1 MALSELR
8 VGNVLSSNKV
18 DYQQGSYNGLPKKS
32 AGMETYSPWS
42 YELTPSDF
50 LQNGR
55 NIDDTSLA
63 GNSIV
68 DDIVTKLLDE
78 DCPVIS
84 DGKETFDNV
93 IYNGGGDDLWTNKNS
108 SGRSQSPFVNISTQE
123 VEFGLGLLNIDTQCN
138 TPVQGLP
145 STTSSL
151 NQNFPVKDNTPL
163 YLNNF
168 QFLQPP
174 PVPPSDLNA
183 GVFCGG
189 LETELPNEQQMY
201 NYVQMLNK
209 DKFNLSLEGLLHS
222 AHPETLGSGGN
233 GSFNGELSLFQN
245 KSGLQ
250 QQHLDIFQNSP
261 NQYSPIG
268 FPRNISQRN
277 QNHFKNN
284 NQNMGS
290 NRREPSLMYN
300 NNNPFLANNNS
311 GAGTGDTVNVNNG
324 PNNMANKGR
333 IDPLLMHFRAAAAM
347 AHHHP
352 PPPHPQPPPPDWQCY
367 EAFAPLYRSFRRSSG
382 SAELH
387 GVLEQCYV
395 QFKELESER
404 KKTEADLARYN
415 PGKKVSSTNSIPVP
429 RLPVSPTR
437 VDRLIVDQLREHAR
451 IVTLLS
457 KMEALRGGRE
467 LCPQIHACMAGWH
480 DAVKQVQISRRDEI
494 INSAAATGPSQHH
507 DNDIARL
514 TTAIKALRVATRSA
528 RTHMYCALMVTL
540 HDN

>member
-1 MALSELR
+1 MALSEIR
-8 VGNVLSSNKV
+8 VGNVLNSNK
-18 DYQQGSYNGLPKKS
+18 GTYNGLPKS
-32 AGMETYSPWS
+32 AGMESYSPWS

-55 NIDDTSLA
+55 NIDDSSLA

-84 DGKETFDNV
+84 DRKESFDNT
-93 IYNGGGDDLWTNKNS
+93 IYNGAEELWVNKNS
-108 SGRSQSPFVNISTQE
+108 CARSQSPFVNISTQE

-145 STTSSL
+145 STTASL
-151 NQNFPVKDNTPL
+151 NQNFPVKDPPL

-168 QFLQPP
+168 SFLQPP
-174 PVPPSDLNA
+174 PVPPSDLNT

-222 AHPETLGSGGN
+222 AHPETLGGGGN
-233 GSFNGELSLFQN
+233 GSFNGDISLFQN
-245 KSGLQ
+245 KAGLQ
-250 QQHLDIFQNSP
+250 QQHLDLFQNSP
-261 NQYSPIG
+261 NHQYSPIG
-268 FPRNISQRN
+268 FPRNLSQRN

-284 NQNMGS
+284 QNVGAG
-290 NRREPSLMYN
+290 RREPILMYN
-300 NNNPFLANNNS
+300 NNNPILADNNNGS
-311 GAGTGDTVNVNNG
+311 GTGDAVVSGTSAGNNTT
-324 PNNMANKGR
+324 NKGR
-333 IDPLLMHFRAAAAM
+333 IDPLLLQHLRAAAAM

-352 PPPHPQPPPPDWQCY
+352 PPHQPPPEYLHCY
-367 EAFAPLYRSFRRSSG
+367 DAFAPALYRSFRRSSG

-467 LCPQIHACMAGWH
+467 LCPQVHTCMAAWH

-494 INSAAATGPSQHH
+494 INSASATGPPQHH
-507 DNDIARL
+507 DTDIARL
-514 TTAIKALRVATRSA
+514 TAAIKALRIATRSA

-540 HDN
+540 HDNN